1 LICPPGYP
9 SRHRTRQSPCPSK
22 RTLIRKR
29 GQFYTLDAAKK
40 STPFIVRLYDCSS
53 RAWEFWA
60 TRLAV
65 ICCPDE
71 AAQESGFLDRPAV
84 VWDPDRTVCDHV
96 DLANTVI
103 LPRRAHARRRRR
115 RARCVALGQPV
126 GTTLHAHDFTSR
138 VRRVGRVGQPCIA
151 LDFTPGGLCHE
162 NAGLRSQNVCA
173 TQWPG
178 STAARWDR
186 MSRNSRCL
194 ESTACLRLGAGCWV
208 WVLYLAV

>member
-1 LICPPGYP
+1 MIARQGPG
-9 SRHRTRQSPCPSK
+9 
-22 RTLIRKR
+22 
-29 GQFYTLDAAKK
+29 
-40 STPFIVRLYDCSS
+40 
-53 RAWEFWA
+53 EFRA

-71 AAQESGFLDRPAV
+71 TAQESGFLDRPAI
-84 VWDPDRTVCDHV
+84 VWDPDWTVCDHV

-126 GTTLHAHDFTSR
+126 GTPLHAHDFTSR

-162 NAGLRSQNVCA
+162 SAGLLAQEPECVRNTMVGLYCSTMAPHVSQLALSRIYSLFALGRWMLGMGLVLGSVGTSRPVLGRSRSHLLCH
-173 TQWPG
+173 PP
-178 STAARWDR
+178 
-186 MSRNSRCL
+186 C
-194 ESTACLRLGAGCWV
+194 TACKRCPTAGEI
-208 WVLYLAV
+208 